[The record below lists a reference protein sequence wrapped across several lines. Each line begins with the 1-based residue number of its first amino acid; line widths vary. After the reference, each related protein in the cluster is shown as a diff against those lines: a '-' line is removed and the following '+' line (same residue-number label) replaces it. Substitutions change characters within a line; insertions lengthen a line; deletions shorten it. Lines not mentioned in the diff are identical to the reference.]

1 MKIEDV
7 TIAGYI
13 DDFHIHIG
21 RIKNIYALMKEHMV
35 VKA

>member
-7 TIAGYI
+7 TIAGYN
-13 DDFHIHIG
+13 DDFHIHIEG
-21 RIKNIYALMKEHMV
+21 IKNIYVLIKEHMV